1 MSKTLI
7 LLSFLFYF
15 ISCEFNGID
24 VSVWQGPNVDFQ
36 KVKDSGINF
45 VILRAGYGHGQADKY
60 FESNYQKAKAAGL
73 NVGVYWYAYAMREK
87 ASTEEANRV
96 LKAISGK
103 QLEYPVYY
111 DIEQKEILNK
121 GKTFCSTIATNFCTI
136 MEKNKKFCG
145 IYASKSYFD
154 NYFTDTVKKKYS
166 IWVAQ
171 YNSKCTYT
179 GSYGMWQKS
188 SSGRVSGISG
198 NVDLDISYQN
208 FPEIIKKAHLNGF

>member
-1 MSKTLI
+1 MFK
-7 LLSFLFYF
+7 SFLFLSLLVFLANCSY
-15 ISCEFNGID
+15 NGID
-24 VSVWQGPNVDFQ
+24 VSVWQGDNIDFK
-36 KVKDSGINF
+36 KVKADGKNF
-45 VILRAGYGHGQADKY
+45 VIIRAGCGSNVDKY
-60 FESNYQKAKAAGL
+60 FESNYKKAKAAGM
-73 NVGVYWYAYAMREK
+73 NVGVYWYAKAMSEK

-208 FPEIIKKAHLNGF
+208 FPEIIKKAHLNVF